1 MVERKLTPAQEQAR
15 LQAASSCPECK
26 AIWASFSDDFCDSHT
41 ESGWTKL
48 NASKAAPKKKSAIKE
63 GKVSA
68 VAPSAKS
75 KSRQSNKSKSNKWK
89 KRIRVTAIT
98 TAVLGGLWWYGNT
111 LEPEETSK
119 QASSASETTP
129 PPVDTTAAE
138 VEDLSWVPNGMQVL
152 AGSEDVAFR
161 YVNPPELDCPKI
173 YRRGKCVGV
182 ELVTRDDCGALFAYL
197 RWKDFGGFD
206 VPYDGDTDS
215 KGVTNHRAGV
225 RLKLVFQVQD
235 DLDAIRSGRLDS
247 VDCL

>member
-1 MVERKLTPAQEQAR
+1 M
-15 LQAASSCPECK
+15 
-26 AIWASFSDDFCDSHT
+26 
-41 ESGWTKL
+41 
-48 NASKAAPKKKSAIKE
+48 
-63 GKVSA
+63 
-68 VAPSAKS
+68 
-75 KSRQSNKSKSNKWK
+75 
-89 KRIRVTAIT
+89 
-98 TAVLGGLWWYGNT
+98 AVLGGCGGLVWYGNT

-173 YRRGKCVGV
+173 YSRGKCVGV